1 MKNSTKKK
9 LHYTIVEMMMVIA
22 VFMIILA
29 MAVVAWSNSNSQTQ
43 LKNAARLVS
52 AQLNLAKA
60 KAVANRET
68 VRVEI
73 TLVDNRYK
81 LELFYGAASS
91 GTDRPREENAIYLPR
106 NIYLVDD
113 LGVNSDSTP
122 HLYANNDSF
131 RRMSLNNNA
140 PEIVFS
146 ASGKSNQDRRFYLM
160 EELPTGTVRSG
171 EVYYIITVN
180 QFTGRVKTQ
189 LETVP

>member
-131 RRMSLNNNA
+131 RRMSLDNNA